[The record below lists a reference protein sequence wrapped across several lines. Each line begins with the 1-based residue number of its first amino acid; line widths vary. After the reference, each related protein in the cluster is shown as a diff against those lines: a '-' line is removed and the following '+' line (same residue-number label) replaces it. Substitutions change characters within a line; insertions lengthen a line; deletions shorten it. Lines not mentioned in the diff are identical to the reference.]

1 MEQNRMTPRP
11 VSASRAE
18 HTQILLAEHLN
29 GSGRLFGGRLMEWI
43 DITAG
48 VAARRHSGCNVT
60 TASIDTLHFKSPA
73 FVNDTVVLLAKVTY
87 VGRTSMEVRVDTFV
101 EALSGE
107 RRVINTAY
115 LVLVALDEDGKPTP
129 VPPLICQTDEDRME
143 YEAANLHSTLRKERR
158 KEEY

>member
-143 YEAANLHSTLRKERR
+143 YEAAKKRRDMRKLRRTEGF
-158 KEEY
+158 

>member
-60 TASIDTLHFKSPA
+60 TASIDTLHF
-73 FVNDTVVLLAKVTY
+73 
-87 VGRTSMEVRVDTFV
+87 
-101 EALSGE
+101 
-107 RRVINTAY
+107 
-115 LVLVALDEDGKPTP
+115 
-129 VPPLICQTDEDRME
+129 
-143 YEAANLHSTLRKERR
+143 
-158 KEEY
+158 

>member
-1 MEQNRMTPRP
+1 MEQNRMTPPDPFRP
-11 VSASRAE
+11 PAPSTRRS
-18 HTQILLAEHLN
+18 LLAEHLN

-60 TASIDTLHFKSPA
+60 TASIDTLHFKVSPA

-87 VGRTSMEVRVDTFV
+87 VGRTSMEGARGYLRS
-101 EALSGE
+101 ALSGE

-115 LVLVALDEDGKPTP
+115 LCTGRTG
-129 VPPLICQTDEDRME
+129 
-143 YEAANLHSTLRKERR
+143 
-158 KEEY
+158 

>member
-1 MEQNRMTPRP
+1 MEQNQMTPRP

-29 GSGRLFGGRLMEWI
+29 GAGRLFGGRLMEWI

-60 TASIDTLHFKSPA
+60 TVSIDTLHFKSPA

-143 YEAANLHSTLRKERR
+143 YEAAKRRSALRKEGR

>member
-143 YEAANLHSTLRKERR
+143 YEAAKRRSALRKKRR

>member
-1 MEQNRMTPRP
+1 MEQNQLTPRP
-11 VSASRAE
+11 VSVSRAE

-43 DITAG
+43 DIVAG

-73 FVNDTVVLLAKVTY
+73 FVNDTVVLVAKVTY

-129 VPPLICQTDEDRME
+129 VPPLVCETDDDRAE
-143 YEAANLHSTLRKERR
+143 YEAAKRRNALRKERR
-158 KEEY
+158 MEEY

>member
-48 VAARRHSGCNVT
+48 VAARRHSGRNVT

-143 YEAANLHSTLRKERR
+143 YEAAKRRSALRKERR
-158 KEEY
+158 KE